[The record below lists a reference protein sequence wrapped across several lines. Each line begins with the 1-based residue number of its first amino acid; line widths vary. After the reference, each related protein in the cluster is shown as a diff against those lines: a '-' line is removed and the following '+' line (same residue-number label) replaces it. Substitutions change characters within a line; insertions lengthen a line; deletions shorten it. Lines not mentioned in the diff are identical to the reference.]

1 MIFRGSN
8 SFLKS
13 SLDKHSID
21 LCQMQTMRTDHF
33 KETMPSI
40 QELST
45 LFHLSLIYSVED
57 RIYTFF
63 SLQKKKIKH
72 LMFF

>member
-21 LCQMQTMRTDHF
+21 LCQMQTTRTDHF

-40 QELST
+40 QEFST
-45 LFHLSLIYSVED
+45 LFHLSLIYSVEP
-57 RIYTFF
+57 RIYTFYF
-63 SLQKKKIKH
+63 FTKKKK
-72 LMFF
+72 

>member
-21 LCQMQTMRTDHF
+21 LCQIQTMRTDHF

-40 QELST
+40 QEFST
-45 LFHLSLIYSVED
+45 LSNLSLIYSVED
-57 RIYTFF
+57 KIYTFF
-63 SLQKKKIKH
+63 LYKKNNT
-72 LMFF
+72 LDVF